1 MKAVT
6 KITFYDEQDEKFFG
20 EGPCRLL
27 HAIEAEGSL
36 RAAASSM
43 GLAYSKALRIDKKCQ
58 SMHSD
63 FHSQAGLSVANPVV
77 EATLTQEGKEWIEK
91 YERYR
96 DACIQANRKLYL
108 EIFSR

>member
-1 MKAVT
+1 MQPNIRVT
-6 KITFYDEQDEKFFG
+6 LFDEDGERFFG

-43 GLAYSKALRIDKKCQ
+43 GLAYSKALRMIKNTEHALGFPLTSRTVGGK
-58 SMHSD
+58 SGGGS
-63 FHSQAGLSVANPVV
+63 
-77 EATLTQEGKEWIEK
+77 TLTQVGKEWIEK

>member
-43 GLAYSKALRIDKKCQ
+43 GLAYSKALP

-63 FHSQAGLSVANPVV
+63 FHSQAGLSVANPAV
-77 EATLTQEGKEWIEK
+77 EAL
-91 YERYR
+91 
-96 DACIQANRKLYL
+96 
-108 EIFSR
+108 

>member
-43 GLAYSKALRIDKKCQ
+43 GLAYSKALRMIKNAEHALGFPLT
-58 SMHSD
+58 SRT
-63 FHSQAGLSVANPVV
+63 AGGKSGGGS
-77 EATLTQEGKEWIEK
+77 TLTQEGKEWIEK
-91 YERYR
+91 
-96 DACIQANRKLYL
+96 I
-108 EIFSR
+108 

>member
-36 RAAASSM
+36 RAAAS
-43 GLAYSKALRIDKKCQ
+43 RT
-58 SMHSD
+58 
-63 FHSQAGLSVANPVV
+63 AGGKSGGGS
-77 EATLTQEGKEWIEK
+77 TLTQEGKEWIEK

>member
-27 HAIEAEGSL
+27 HAEHALGFPLTSRTVGGKSGGGS
-36 RAAASSM
+36 
-43 GLAYSKALRIDKKCQ
+43 
-58 SMHSD
+58 
-63 FHSQAGLSVANPVV
+63 
-77 EATLTQEGKEWIEK
+77 TLTQEGKEWIEK

>member
-36 RAAASSM
+36 
-43 GLAYSKALRIDKKCQ
+43 
-58 SMHSD
+58 
-63 FHSQAGLSVANPVV
+63 LSLIHISEP
-77 EATLTQEGKEWIEK
+77 T
-91 YERYR
+91 RR
-96 DACIQANRKLYL
+96 
-108 EIFSR
+108 S

>member
-43 GLAYSKALRIDKKCQ
+43 GLAYSKALRMIKNAEHALGFPLT
-58 SMHSD
+58 SRTA
-63 FHSQAGLSVANPVV
+63 AGKSVVDVPHHFDRRTGLPVANPAV
-77 EATLTQEGKEWIEK
+77 EAL
-91 YERYR
+91 
-96 DACIQANRKLYL
+96 
-108 EIFSR
+108 

>member
-43 GLAYSKALRIDKKCQ
+43 GLAYSKALRMIKKCRACTRISTHKQ
-58 SMHSD
+58 DCRWQIRRWKHSD
-63 FHSQAGLSVANPVV
+63 TG
-77 EATLTQEGKEWIEK
+77 
-91 YERYR
+91 
-96 DACIQANRKLYL
+96 RKGMDRK
-108 EIFSR
+108 I

>member
-43 GLAYSKALRIDKKCQ
+43 GLAYSKALRMIKNAEHALGFPLT
-58 SMHSD
+58 S
-63 FHSQAGLSVANPVV
+63 
-77 EATLTQEGKEWIEK
+77 TLTQEGKEWIEK

-96 DACIQANRKLYL
+96 AACIQANRKLYL

>member
-43 GLAYSKALRIDKKCQ
+43 GLA
-58 SMHSD
+58 
-63 FHSQAGLSVANPVV
+63 
-77 EATLTQEGKEWIEK
+77 
-91 YERYR
+91 
-96 DACIQANRKLYL
+96 
-108 EIFSR
+108 

>member
-36 RAAASSM
+36 ASSCKLH
-43 GLAYSKALRIDKKCQ
+43 GTCLLESASYDKNAEHALGFPLTSRTVGGK
-58 SMHSD
+58 SGGGS
-63 FHSQAGLSVANPVV
+63 
-77 EATLTQEGKEWIEK
+77 TLTQEGKEWIEK

>member
-43 GLAYSKALRIDKKCQ
+43 GLAYSKALRMIKNAEHALGFPLTSRTVGGK
-58 SMHSD
+58 SGGGS
-63 FHSQAGLSVANPVV
+63 
-77 EATLTQEGKEWIEK
+77 TLTQEGKEWIEK
-91 YERYR
+91 
-96 DACIQANRKLYL
+96 
-108 EIFSR
+108 

>member
-43 GLAYSKALRIDKKCQ
+43 GFPLTSRTVGGK
-58 SMHSD
+58 SGGGS
-63 FHSQAGLSVANPVV
+63 
-77 EATLTQEGKEWIEK
+77 TLTQEGKEWIEK

>member
-43 GLAYSKALRIDKKCQ
+43 GLAYSKALRMIKNAE
-58 SMHSD
+58 HALG
-63 FHSQAGLSVANPVV
+63 FP
-77 EATLTQEGKEWIEK
+77 LTSRTEGKEWIEK

>member
-6 KITFYDEQDEKFFG
+6 KITFYDEQNEKFFG

-43 GLAYSKALRIDKKCQ
+43 GLAYSKALRMIKNAEHALGFPLT
-58 SMHSD
+58 SRT
-63 FHSQAGLSVANPVV
+63 AGGKSGGGS
-77 EATLTQEGKEWIEK
+77 TLTQEGKEWIEK

>member
-36 RAAASSM
+36 RAAASS
-43 GLAYSKALRIDKKCQ
+43 KALRMIKNAEHALGFPLTSRTVGGK
-58 SMHSD
+58 SGGGS
-63 FHSQAGLSVANPVV
+63 
-77 EATLTQEGKEWIEK
+77 TLTQEGKEWIEK

-96 DACIQANRKLYL
+96 DACIQVNRKLYL